1 MGGQPSRQICNIHIY
16 DTTPKQPSK
25 CSCGRTLPPSTSHT
39 LPPSTSRTLPPNMS
53 SGPSFQNPSHKINGD
68 DFESL
73 EQVTEALVKAGL
85 ESSNLIIGIDF
96 TISNEWTGTKS
107 FMGRNLHDLAGA
119 FLNPYEQA
127 ISIIGRTLEKFDDD
141 NIIPCYGFG
150 DVATGDR
157 EVFSFHSGDR
167 PCHGFEEVLFC
178 YREIVPHVRL
188 AGPTSFAP
196 IIRNAIRIVNDS
208 GGQYHILLIIA
219 DGQVTRSVD
228 TRKGHLS
235 PQEQATIDA
244 IVEASKYPLSI
255 ILVGVGDGP
264 WDQMSECDDKVPGRQ
279 FDNFQFVN
287 FTEIMSKGT
296 SPCKKETEFALQC
309 LMEIPPQYK
318 ETTRL
323 QLLGQKRE
331 TQEHLPF
338 PLPRPPPITNIPR
351 YHYTPIYRRTD
362 SDITSSFSGSTS
374 PAHSICPKCYT
385 NEKELAFGCGH
396 QTCSDCGKDLLFCPT
411 CQTQITK
418 SIKLRNF

>member
-1 MGGQPSRQICNIHIY
+1 MGGKPSKHIHTHLHIH
-16 DTTPKQPSK
+16 DNTRVQPSK
-25 CSCGRTLPPSTSHT
+25 CSCGHT
-39 LPPSTSRTLPPNMS
+39 LPPSTSSR
-53 SGPSFQNPSHKINGD
+53 PSFQYPRHKINGD

-73 EQVTEALVKAGL
+73 EQVTEALEKAGL

-96 TISNEWTGTKS
+96 TKSNEWTGTKS

-141 NIIPCYGFG
+141 NKIPCYGFG
-150 DVATGDR
+150 DVTTGDR

-178 YREIVPHVRL
+178 YREIVPRVLL

-208 GGQYHILLIIA
+208 CGQYHILLIIA
-219 DGQVTRSVD
+219 DGQVTRNID
-228 TRKGHLS
+228 TRQGHFS

-264 WDQMSECDDKVPGRQ
+264 WDQMNECDDKIPARQ

-296 SPCKKETEFALQC
+296 SPSKKETEFALQC

-318 ETTRL
+318 ETMRL
-323 QLLGQKRE
+323 QLLGQKKE
-331 TQEHLPF
+331 TQQHLPF
-338 PLPRPPPITNIPR
+338 PLPRPPPITNIRRNYYP
-351 YHYTPIYRRTD
+351 PSYRRTD
-362 SDITSSFSGSTS
+362 SDISSSFSGSTS
-374 PAHSICPKCYT
+374 PAHSVLSRSSTWSSTPSFNRICPKCYL

-418 SIKLRNF
+418 SIKLRN